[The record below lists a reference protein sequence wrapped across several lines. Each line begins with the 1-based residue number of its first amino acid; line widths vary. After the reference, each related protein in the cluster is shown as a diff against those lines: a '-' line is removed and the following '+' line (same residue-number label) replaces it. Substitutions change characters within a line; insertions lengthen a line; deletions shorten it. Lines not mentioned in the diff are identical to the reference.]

1 MKRSPIAG
9 GCFLVVPILLGFAI
23 GIATGDAMRGVILG
37 TAAGILAALAVW
49 LVDARRS

>member
-1 MKRSPIAG
+1 MKRTPIAG
-9 GCFLVVPILLGFAI
+9 GCFLVAPILLGFGI

-49 LVDARRS
+49 LLDSRRR